1 MRLPYHS
8 NITTL
13 IVYARPKTM
22 FWLMSISSFLFTFKL
37 RSRFGFKGTS
47 FLFSHK
53 RKREAEVDKT
63 VVWLFYWKKQKK
75 TKTKTKR
82 RTLDWHFAY
91 PQNVWQILKWQPRKV
106 PATLRPTHVTET
118 TYVYTNK
125 PICWQYLAHVVLI
138 DSSFAWLV
146 LSVGTFFKAS

>member
-53 RKREAEVDKT
+53 RKREDEVDKT
-63 VVWLFYWKKQKK
+63 VVWLFYWKKQKQK
-75 TKTKTKR
+75 THTWLTFCLPTKR
-82 RTLDWHFAY
+82 LTNFEVAAAKSSRHFTANSCHWD
-91 PQNVWQILKWQPRKV
+91 NVCLHQQTNLLTVFGTRGFNWQ
-106 PATLRPTHVTET
+106 
-118 TYVYTNK
+118 
-125 PICWQYLAHVVLI
+125 
-138 DSSFAWLV
+138 LV
-146 LSVGTFFKAS
+146 RLTGAVSRNIFQS